1 MTLKNKLRSIKTP
14 DILSKIKKKK
24 KINNTSINNNLLS
37 SNNNNYNEIHNLK
50 NKMTKDISMSSSSSG
65 DVSIFYYLIIFS
77 IMLNCVAYIPFIV
90 KIYDTKTTYNIP
102 YTTLFLQ
109 LVAYLI
115 IVAIGI
121 SKKYY
126 IQSLFFIIFLASI
139 LYILFL
145 KIKHQRKD

>member
-1 MTLKNKLRSIKTP
+1 M
-14 DILSKIKKKK
+14 
-24 KINNTSINNNLLS
+24 S
-37 SNNNNYNEIHNLK
+37 SNNYNEIHNLK
-50 NKMTKDISMSSSSSG
+50 NKMPKDISMSSSSSG
-65 DVSIFYYLIIFS
+65 NVSIFYYLILFS